1 MTELA
6 IVTGADSSHFG
17 PLRNLLMSLELFE
30 PSTRVVVWD
39 LGLTGDER
47 HALEGHELRLFPF
60 GAHPPHVAMAA
71 RSYAWKP
78 IALAEILHEL
88 GGAVLW
94 LDAGDLVHA
103 RLHRVR
109 ALLAG
114 EGFWS
119 PASSGT
125 IRRWTH
131 PQTLAALGAGP
142 ELLDRRNRNGAIVGA
157 TLRAA
162 ALVDAW
168 RAAALDPSVITPP
181 GSSRENHRQDQA
193 VLSVLAY
200 QWQPRL
206 GYALED
212 SRLEV
217 SVHNDRLSPEE
228 ARGLLGC
235 R

>member
-1 MTELA
+1 VIDLCV
-6 IVTGADSSHFG
+6 VTGADSSHFG

-39 LGLTGDER
+39 LGLTDEER
-47 HALEGHELRLFPF
+47 AALEGRELRRFNF
-60 GAHPPHVAMAA
+60 EAYPPHVAMAA

-78 IALAEILHEL
+78 IAVAEVLHEL
-88 GGAVLW
+88 GGGVLW
-94 LDAGDLVHA
+94 LDAGDLIHA

-109 ALLAG
+109 SLLAA

-125 IRRWTH
+125 IYRWTH

-142 ELLDRRNRNGAIVGA
+142 ELLDRRNRNGAIVGV

-168 RAAALDPSVITPP
+168 RAAALDPNVITPP
-181 GSSRENHRQDQA
+181 GSSRDNHRQDQA

-217 SVHNDRLSPEE
+217 SVHNDRLSLDE
-228 ARGLLGC
+228 ARGVLAC